1 MVSVIDEQDIV
12 SGLQPHDAT
21 KPGQKQKKT
30 AKASQRSKRSVS
42 SQQWTN
48 RAEALL
54 REEVDFVPNAF
65 FKKRSAT
72 RFFEQE
78 QLDTEEF
85 STDVIEEDSERLPT
99 HMTRLCNT
107 PLLSPEQETAFFRR
121 MNYAK
126 FRLHQCRGRL
136 DLDQIDADLV
146 QTAEAYRED
155 AQRLRDIII
164 RANLRLV
171 VSVTRK
177 FVTSQLTFDELF
189 SDGVLAL
196 MNAVEKFDYDRG
208 YRFSTYAYYSISRS
222 LYRLIKAQH
231 RNRLHS
237 DMLDQTLAADESD
250 GPGLTQETWD
260 FMSRE
265 LRDMLQHLDRRE
277 RWIIQQRYALE
288 SDGKA
293 PTYKVLA
300 EKLGI
305 CNERVRQLEKRA
317 LQKLRQL
324 SEDGRFNDV
333 LDALD
338 VDA

>member
-1 MVSVIDEQDIV
+1 MVSVIEEQAVI
-12 SGLQPHDAT
+12 SNPQRQDAT
-21 KPGQKQKKT
+21 KSRPKQKKT
-30 AKASQRSKRSVS
+30 AKACQRTKRTQST
-42 SQQWTN
+42 QQWLA
-48 RAEALL
+48 RAEVLL

-65 FKKRSAT
+65 FKKKSAV
-72 RFFEQE
+72 RFFAQE
-78 QLDTEEF
+78 QLDIEEF
-85 STDVIEEDSERLPT
+85 TADLPEDDSDRLPT

-126 FRLHQCRGRL
+126 FKLHQCRGRL
-136 DLDQIDADLV
+136 DLDQLDTELIQA
-146 QTAEAYRED
+146 AEEFREES
-155 AQRLRDIII
+155 QRLRDIII

-177 FVTSQLTFDELF
+177 FVTTQLTFDELF

-222 LYRLIKAQH
+222 LYRLIKAQR

-237 DMLDQTLAADESD
+237 DTLDQTLAAEETA

-277 RWIIQQRYALE
+277 RWIIQQRYTLE
-288 SDGKA
+288 NDGKA

-338 VDA
+338 VEA